1 LHLPSFSFPDIS
13 QLFLSI
19 KSTEN
24 IRILSSQ
31 CNEVAMQLMGMQGV
45 KRRVVYVGLY
55 EFIAIVLSAILLE
68 LMSGAGAAE
77 SLGLAI
83 AASAVAIIWNLVF
96 NSLFERWESRRQ
108 QEGRNLRVRIIHAI
122 CFEGGLLVLLVPLV
136 AWWYS
141 VGLWQA
147 LLMDLGLLVF
157 FLVYTFV
164 FTLIFDQV
172 FGLPVS
178 ANNQCTATC
187 P

>member
-1 LHLPSFSFPDIS
+1 MQSTVK
-13 QLFLSI
+13 QL
-19 KSTEN
+19 
-24 IRILSSQ
+24 
-31 CNEVAMQLMGMQGV
+31 AGMQGV

-68 LMSGAGAAE
+68 LMSNAGTAE

-108 QEGRNLRVRIIHAI
+108 QPGRSLGVRIIHAI
-122 CFEGGLLVLLVPLV
+122 GFEGGLLVLLVPLV
-136 AWWYS
+136 AWWYG

-164 FTLIFDQV
+164 FTWAFDRV
-172 FGLPVS
+172 FGLPAS
-178 ANNQCTATC
+178 ANKPCANAC
-187 P
+187 